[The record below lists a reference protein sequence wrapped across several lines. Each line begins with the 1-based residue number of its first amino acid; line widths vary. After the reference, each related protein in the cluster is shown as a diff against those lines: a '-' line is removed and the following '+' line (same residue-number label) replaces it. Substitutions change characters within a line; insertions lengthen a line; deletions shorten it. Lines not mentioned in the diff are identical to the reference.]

1 MTRLAEIEA
10 RVSGMSDLQDVVSA
24 MRSLAGMRM
33 REAQQ
38 ALPGIRRHAAVIAN
52 AIADTL
58 PLLPEPEQRAGPA
71 RSRCMLVVCMAEHG
85 FVGGFNERVLEEI
98 GRVARPDD
106 MLFVLG
112 TRGAALLFER
122 GRRPAWSHP
131 MPTRSRAVAPAIQAL
146 SAELYRQIARG
157 HAGRVETLHVRGGS
171 GEPLTLSRRLIL
183 PFDVRTLRR
192 PPPRQAPL
200 HTLAPDVLQERLIA
214 EYIFALLTEAAVESI
229 SGENAAR
236 FSAMESAFDNVSRK
250 LDALRLDARQAR
262 QAEITTEI
270 LELVTADAALTDAAL
285 RR

>member
-10 RVSGMSDLQDVVSA
+10 RVSGMGDLMDVVGA

-38 ALPGIRRHAAVIAN
+38 ALPGIRRHAAI
-52 AIADTL
+52 IADAIGDTL
-58 PLLPEPEQRAGPA
+58 ALLPEPEPPSKAA
-71 RSRCMLVVCMAEHG
+71 RSRRMLVVCMAEHG
-85 FVGGFNERVLEEI
+85 FVGGFNERVIEELDRI
-98 GRVARPDD
+98 AALDD

-122 GRRPAWSHP
+122 GRRPVWSHP

-146 SAELYRQIARG
+146 SGELYRQIARG
-157 HAGRVETLHVRGGS
+157 NAGRVETLHLRGGS
-171 GEPLTLSRRLIL
+171 GEPLSLSRRLIL
-183 PFDVRTLRR
+183 PFDVRTLHRR
-192 PPPRQAPL
+192 PPRQAPL
-200 HTLAPDVLQERLIA
+200 HNLAPDLLQERLVA

-250 LDALRLDARQAR
+250 LEALRLDARQAR
-262 QAEITTEI
+262 QSEITTEI
-270 LELVTADAALTDAAL
+270 IELVTANAALTETPS